1 MGFPFSTSGLTPVP
15 IMSSW
20 GVFDANII
28 PPLRPTEKSLLPTV
42 SPSPFIRERR
52 VSSYFNREHTGK
64 TKALVSNIRDFEYIV
79 TQTEVESLLLEINL
93 IKKYEPKYNILLKD
107 NKSYPYIEITG
118 ETYPRLII
126 SRPRKIKGHKGKLF
140 GPYPNAMAARRTV
153 QMLNR
158 IYPFRKCHTMDKKV
172 CLYYHIGQCLGY
184 CEKKIDKEKIK
195 KMVDEVT
202 SFLKGNYKEVKEKIE
217 NLMKE
222 SSASLNFERALEYRE
237 MLEYIDKVLEKQKIS
252 LNDNINRDVINYYV
266 KNEYISFQV
275 LHLRDGRI
283 NMRDK
288 EIFPLI
294 DDVNDTLS
302 YFVTS
307 FYDKNEVPK
316 EVLVSEDFDINLLE
330 ETINTKFIVP
340 KKGIKKKIVD
350 MAYSNAKISLEEEF
364 ELIIRDDKRTFG
376 ANEELG
382 KLINIPNLR
391 RIETFDNA
399 HLFGTFTVSGM
410 VVFTNGK
417 PDKKEYR
424 KYKIT
429 SGSKD
434 DYHTMKE
441 VIYRRYYRVLHDNLK
456 RPDLIIVDGGISQ
469 IHAAKEV
476 LDSLYLSIPVLGL
489 KKNDKHSTTAL
500 ISEDKEY
507 NIDKT
512 SDVFH
517 LLTRIQDEVHRY
529 TITYHRN
536 IRSKASLSSI
546 IDNVPNIGEVR
557 KKTLLK
563 KYKTI
568 TKLKSLT
575 EDELSKDLPR
585 NVAREL
591 AQFLK
596 NYDTNSKEEN

>member
-1 MGFPFSTSGLTPVP
+1 MDK
-15 IMSSW
+15 IK
-20 GVFDANII
+20 
-28 PPLRPTEKSLLPTV
+28 EKLSLLTTNPGCYLMKNSDGDIIYV
-42 SPSPFIRERR
+42 GKAKNLKRR

-399 HLFGTFTVSGM
+399 HIFGTFTVSGM

>member
-1 MGFPFSTSGLTPVP
+1 MDK
-15 IMSSW
+15 IK
-20 GVFDANII
+20 
-28 PPLRPTEKSLLPTV
+28 EKLSLLTTNPGCYLMKNSDGDIIYV
-42 SPSPFIRERR
+42 GKAKNLKRR

>member
-1 MGFPFSTSGLTPVP
+1 MDK
-15 IMSSW
+15 IK
-20 GVFDANII
+20 
-28 PPLRPTEKSLLPTV
+28 EKLSLLTTNPGCYLMKNSDGDIIYV
-42 SPSPFIRERR
+42 GKAKNLKRR

-195 KMVDEVT
+195 KMIDEVT

-316 EVLVSEDFDINLLE
+316 EVLVSEDFDVNLLE

-429 SGSKD
+429 TGSKD

-596 NYDTNSKEEN
+596 NYDTNNKEEN

>member
-1 MGFPFSTSGLTPVP
+1 MDK
-15 IMSSW
+15 IK
-20 GVFDANII
+20 
-28 PPLRPTEKSLLPTV
+28 EKLSLLTTDPGCYLMKNSDGDIIYV
-42 SPSPFIRERR
+42 GKAKNLKRR

-107 NKSYPYIEITG
+107 NKSYPYIEITS

-158 IYPFRKCHTMDKKV
+158 IYPFRKCHTMNKKV

-184 CEKKIDKEKIK
+184 CENKIDKEEIK
-195 KMVDEVT
+195 KMTDEVT
-202 SFLKGNYKEVKEKIE
+202 SFLKGNYKEVKEKIKR
-217 NLMKE
+217 LMKE
-222 SSASLNFERALEYRE
+222 SSASLNFESALEYRE

-307 FYDKNEVPK
+307 FYDKNEIPK
-316 EVLVSEDFDINLLE
+316 EVLVSEDFDVNLLE
-330 ETINTKFIVP
+330 EIINTKFIIP

-382 KLINIPNLR
+382 KLINIPNLK

-529 TITYHRN
+529 TITYHRD

-546 IDNVPNIGEVR
+546 IDNVPNIGEAR

-575 EDELSKDLPR
+575 EEELSKDLPK
-585 NVAREL
+585 NVAKEL
-591 AQFLK
+591 VEFLK
-596 NYDTNSKEEN
+596 NYDTNNKEEN

>member
-1 MGFPFSTSGLTPVP
+1 MDK
-15 IMSSW
+15 IK
-20 GVFDANII
+20 
-28 PPLRPTEKSLLPTV
+28 EKLSLLTTNPGCYLMKNSDGDIIYV
-42 SPSPFIRERR
+42 GKAKNLKRR

-195 KMVDEVT
+195 KMIDEVT

-596 NYDTNSKEEN
+596 NYDTNNKEEN

>member
-1 MGFPFSTSGLTPVP
+1 MDK
-15 IMSSW
+15 IK
-20 GVFDANII
+20 
-28 PPLRPTEKSLLPTV
+28 EKLSLLTTNPGCYLMKNSDGDIIYV
-42 SPSPFIRERR
+42 GKAKNLKRR

-195 KMVDEVT
+195 KMIDEVT

-316 EVLVSEDFDINLLE
+316 EVLVSEDFDVNLLE

-429 SGSKD
+429 TGSKD

-557 KKTLLK
+557 KKNLLK

-596 NYDTNSKEEN
+596 NYDTNNKEEN